1 VQAEFKPRADDI
13 RLATFPKCGTTWLK
27 ALAFVVLNRSRHP
40 VTGDDHPLLH
50 TNPHALVPVPFLEMP
65 NRSLYPVAELE
76 ALPSPRLLCTH
87 APPALLPAGT
97 LTAVY
102 LCREPKDVFVSLW
115 HHVQTVRI
123 PELPVDFDEAFALFC
138 EGVSV
143 CGPVWEQWSTTWST
157 GS

>member
-1 VQAEFKPRADDI
+1 VTSARKETTTTPAASRRGRTYPLFYLHGCWLTEWLARSIQLVQAEFKPRADDI
-13 RLATFPKCGTTWLK
+13 LLATFPKCDTTWLK

-97 LTAVY
+97 LTVVY
-102 LCREPKDVFVSLW
+102 LCREPKDVFVSLLL
-115 HHVQTVRI
+115 
-123 PELPVDFDEAFALFC
+123 E
-138 EGVSV
+138 
-143 CGPVWEQWSTTWST
+143 
-157 GS
+157 